1 MSFHAT
7 SSLSQGDQLL
17 FNKYGKGATIPL
29 PHYTIVDAFQSVASA
44 YPHATAV
51 RECFDSERTLTYAE
65 LDERSNAI
73 ANYLVQNH
81 GVGPGQRV
89 ICVYSRSVEM
99 CAFIFGVLKAGAQYV
114 PIDGAVMVEAS
125 LRQ

>member
-1 MSFHAT
+1 MSFHSI
-7 SSLSQGDQLL
+7 SSLSEGDQLL
-17 FNKYGKGATIPL
+17 FNKYGKGQTIPL
-29 PHYTIVDAFQSVASA
+29 PHYTITDAFQATASA
-44 YPHATAV
+44 HPYATAV
-51 RECFDSERTLTYAE
+51 RECFDSERTLTYGE

-89 ICVYSRSVEM
+89 VCVYSRSIEM
-99 CAFIFGVLKAGAQYV
+99 CAFILGVLKSGAQYV

-125 LRQ
+125 LKQ

>member
-7 SSLSQGDQLL
+7 SSLSQGDQVL
-17 FNKYGKGATIPL
+17 FNKYGKGPTASL
-29 PHYTIVDAFQSVASA
+29 PHHTITDAFQATASA
-44 YPHATAV
+44 YPYATAV

-65 LDERSNAI
+65 LDARSNVI

-89 ICVYSRSVEM
+89 VCVYSRFVEM

-114 PIDGAVMVEAS
+114 PIDGAVMVEDS